1 MAKIIIQLGA
11 HMGKNDI
18 DELQAKLLDEYNK
31 GLLILP
37 LYTKLI
43 SIINDDESNIEVMQW
58 NAYTAKKNLTMRN
71 GKQIIVHR
79 HAKHFTHH
87 QLRHW

>member
-1 MAKIIIQLGA
+1 MAKIIIQLES

-31 GLLILP
+31 GLLLLP

-43 SIINDDESNIEVMQW
+43 SIINDDESNIEVMQ
-58 NAYTAKKNLTMRN
+58 
-71 GKQIIVHR
+71 
-79 HAKHFTHH
+79 
-87 QLRHW
+87 